1 MNSIFKKLSFS
12 SALFIIISCNAP
24 GGNDNTVVSII
35 TSMGDIKIK
44 LYDGTPRHRDN
55 FIRLI
60 NTGFY
65 DGISFHRI
73 IKNFMIQAGD
83 PVTKTGVVKNL
94 PDSIKTYTI
103 PAEFNNQFF
112 HKKGALAAARQSND
126 VNPEMRS
133 SGTQFYIV
141 QGVILKDDDL
151 NLAEQ
156 RINSNIKQTL
166 FKKILKETADS
177 VRLSQKALSDAEM
190 QEIASLKMFQY
201 LANNKAYKIS
211 EEQRNIYK
219 TIGGTPLLDGTYT
232 IFGEVIEGLNI
243 LDKIA
248 DVQTDSN
255 NKPLNDIKI
264 IKIKIIRK

>member
-1 MNSIFKKLSFS
+1 
-12 SALFIIISCNAP
+12 
-24 GGNDNTVVSII
+24 
-35 TSMGDIKIK
+35 
-44 LYDGTPRHRDN
+44 
-55 FIRLI
+55 
-60 NTGFY
+60 
-65 DGISFHRI
+65 
-73 IKNFMIQAGD
+73 
-83 PVTKTGVVKNL
+83 L

-103 PAEFNNQFF
+103 PAEFNNQYF

>member
-1 MNSIFKKLSFS
+1 MNSIFKKLTFL
-12 SALFIIISCNAP
+12 SALLIIISCNAT

-55 FIRLI
+55 FIKLI

-73 IKNFMIQAGD
+73 IKDFMIQAGD
-83 PVTKTGVVKNL
+83 PATKTGVAKNL

-103 PAEFNNQFF
+103 PAEFNNQYF
-112 HKKGALAAARQSND
+112 HKKGALAAARQGNE

-141 QGVILKDDDL
+141 QGIILNDNDL

-156 RINSNIKQTL
+156 RINNNIKQAL
-166 FKKILKETADS
+166 FSRLLKETSDS
-177 VRLSQKALSDAEM
+177 VRLAQKTLSDAEI
-190 QEIASLKMFQY
+190 QEIVSLKMFQY
-201 LANNKAYKIS
+201 LANNKPYKLS

-219 TIGGTPLLDGTYT
+219 TVGGTPLLDGSYT
-232 IFGEVIEGLNI
+232 VFGEVIEGLNI

-248 DVQTDSN
+248 DVQTGSN
-255 NKPLNDIKI
+255 ARPLNDIKI